1 MGSDVKQ
8 LEKARD
14 VSLPHVLERTMKAFV
29 LLKSE
34 KAKPLLSGFSSLKPL
49 VDVYVSCY
57 Y

>member
-14 VSLPHVLERTMKAFV
+14 VSLPRVLERTMKAFV